1 MVPWKEPGT
10 CISGG
15 MDSFGC
21 ASGWQMMGKSYSAF
35 ESCFI
40 TPKILIG
47 YVPGFKGALWGSRIL
62 KGASV
67 SALEAEC

>member
-10 CISGG
+10 CISGD

-47 YVPGFKGALWGSRIL
+47 YVPGFKGAL
-62 KGASV
+62 
-67 SALEAEC
+67 